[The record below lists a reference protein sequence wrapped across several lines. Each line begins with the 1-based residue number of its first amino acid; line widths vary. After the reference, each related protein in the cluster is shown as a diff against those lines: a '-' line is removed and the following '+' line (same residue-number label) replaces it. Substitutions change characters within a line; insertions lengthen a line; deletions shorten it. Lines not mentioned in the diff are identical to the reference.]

1 MIWLLQLDLHADY
14 ARVLQYLLLKA
25 EMVAEEVKDDEEE
38 EKIHLKPRQRNR
50 SATED
55 TEDKKENPLKRV
67 EYVPVTV
74 NEVSQSSCVLVKAA
88 GSLRCTL
95 CRCGKKKSVSDIG
108 LLASLRSN
116 CTTRFFVL
124 CFFRS
129 AGKTSNSDSRY
140 YAQVLQL
147 GLHGVS

>member
-25 EMVAEEVKDDEEE
+25 EMGAEEVKDEEEE

-88 GSLRCTL
+88 
-95 CRCGKKKSVSDIG
+95 
-108 LLASLRSN
+108 
-116 CTTRFFVL
+116 
-124 CFFRS
+124 
-129 AGKTSNSDSRY
+129 DS
-140 YAQVLQL
+140 
-147 GLHGVS
+147 